1 MAPVSGGELI
11 VDVRRSFDE
20 PDEVIEFG
28 GAVEELVTIGGLTVS
43 RAVQPPGWRWS
54 THFKPLVGGEWCQ
67 AHHVGIQLSGR
78 MAIELADG
86 AVFELGP
93 GDLYD
98 IPPGHDGWTVGDEP
112 CVMIEWSGMRRWV
125 GGSAGQRVLATLLF
139 TDVVDSTGIAVRL
152 GDAAWHEL
160 LSMHFHASGDA
171 IERFGGRQ
179 VTTTGDGVLAVFD
192 AAGSAI
198 RCASAI
204 LESARGQGLSIR
216 AGVHVGEVELAGD
229 DVRGVTVHE
238 AARIMAAAGAN
249 EILVSETVATLCR
262 GEALTFED
270 AGEHALKGVP
280 GRWRLYR
287 VT

>member
-1 MAPVSGGELI
+1 MDLM
-11 VDVRRSFDE
+11 RSFDE
-20 PDEVIEFG
+20 PDEMIEFG

-43 RAVQPPGWRWS
+43 RGVQPPGWRWS

-67 AHHVGIQLSGR
+67 AHHVGMQLSGR
-78 MAIELADG
+78 QAIELDDG
-86 AVFELGP
+86 TVFELGP

-125 GGSAGQRVLATLLF
+125 GGASGQRVLATLLF
-139 TDVVDSTGIAVRL
+139 TDVVDSTGTAVRL

-160 LSMHFHASGDA
+160 LSMHLHASREA

-179 VTTTGDGVLAVFD
+179 VATTGDGVLAVFD
-192 AAGSAI
+192 AARGAI
-198 RCASAI
+198 RCAAAI
-204 LESARGQGLSIR
+204 RESAGRQKLVVR

-238 AARIMAAAGAN
+238 AARIMAVARAN
-249 EILVSETVATLCR
+249 EIVVSETVATLCR
-262 GEALTFED
+262 GEAITFED
-270 AGEHALKGVP
+270 AGEHELKGVP
-280 GRWRLYR
+280 GRWHLYR
-287 VT
+287 VVSG

>member
-1 MAPVSGGELI
+1 M
-11 VDVRRSFDE
+11 RSFDE

-67 AHHVGIQLSGR
+67 AHHVGMQLSGR
-78 MAIELADG
+78 QAIELDDG
-86 AVFELGP
+86 TVFELGP

-98 IPPGHDGWTVGDEP
+98 IPPGHDGWTVGDES
-112 CVMIEWSGMRRWV
+112 CVMLEWSGMRRWV
-125 GGSAGQRVLATLLF
+125 GGASGQRVLATLLF
-139 TDVVDSTGIAVRL
+139 TDVVDSTGTAVRL

-160 LSMHFHASGDA
+160 LSMHFHASGEA
-171 IERFGGRQ
+171 IERFSGRR
-179 VTTTGDGVLAVFD
+179 VATTGDGVLAVFD
-192 AAGSAI
+192 ATGQAI

-204 LESARGQGLSIR
+204 RESARRQGLAVRI
-216 AGVHVGEVELAGD
+216 GVHVGEVELAGN

-238 AARIMAAAGAN
+238 AARIMATAGAN

-262 GEALTFED
+262 GGDLTFED
-270 AGEHALKGVP
+270 AGEHELKGVP